1 VPAGRAA
8 KASFVGAKT
17 VKGPSPFRVSTR
29 PAAVTA
35 ETRVLKRS
43 SEAAMSTIDFGAVVG
58 SMVAASV
65 GAIVGWGMAVGSA
78 VAVACGAQAAK
89 IRVKTSIPNKYF
101 VFIVILSCLKF
112 VYILYRYSSY
122 FILVFQPV
130 NMKSLSLRQ
139 HS

>member
-1 VPAGRAA
+1 L
-8 KASFVGAKT
+8 
-17 VKGPSPFRVSTR
+17 RVSTR

-43 SEAAMSTIDFGAVVG
+43 SEAAMSTIDFGASVG

-89 IRVKTSIPNKYF
+89 RRVNTNIPNKNF
-101 VFIVILSCLKF
+101 VLIEILSCLKF
-112 VYILYRYSSY
+112 VYILYRFSSY
-122 FILVFQPV
+122 FIWISKDV
-130 NMKSLSLRQ
+130 NIKSLSLRQ